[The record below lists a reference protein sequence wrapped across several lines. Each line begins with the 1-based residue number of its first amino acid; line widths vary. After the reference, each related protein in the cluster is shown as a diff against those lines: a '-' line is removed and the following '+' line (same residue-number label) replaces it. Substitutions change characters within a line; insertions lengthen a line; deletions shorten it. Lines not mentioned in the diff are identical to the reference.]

1 MSFDRAKYERL
12 FLEEASEYLS
22 EMSQALLSLEKDDAF
37 VESVD
42 TIFRLAHSVKSMA
55 ATVGQEDIAAF
66 SHGLEDRMQAIR
78 TRGSLLGASELPLLF
93 RALSQLEEMIRSVEA
108 PGPSR
113 PPDAD
118 LLMALESAGLDDSP
132 IVDTGPGALAPKKMG
147 S

>member
-22 EMSQALLSLEKDDAF
+22 EMSQALLALEKDDAF
-37 VESVD
+37 AESVD
-42 TIFRLAHSVKSMA
+42 TIFRLAHSMKSMA

-118 LLMALESAGLDDSP
+118 LLMALRSEEPDQPPILGPDAGDL
-132 IVDTGPGALAPKKMG
+132 ALKKMG